1 MQPRIEKLTEK
12 KLVGK
17 RTRMSLAS
25 NKTAELWR
33 NFMTGRREIKNSIGS
48 ELYSVEVYEPLYFNN
63 FYPQSEFDKWAA
75 VEVTDFDTIPEE
87 MEMLTLTAGLYA
99 VFLHKGPAS
108 AGPKTYQYIFGTWLP
123 NSDFLLDSR
132 PHVAVMGEKYKQ
144 EDSGS
149 EEELWIPVKPKE
161 NASS

>member
-1 MQPRIEKLTEK
+1 
-12 KLVGK
+12 
-17 RTRMSLAS
+17 
-25 NKTAELWR
+25 
-33 NFMTGRREIKNSIGS
+33 
-48 ELYSVEVYEPLYFNN
+48 VYEPLYFNN
-63 FYPQSEFDKWAA
+63 FNPQSEFDKWAA

-87 MEMLTLTAGLYA
+87 MEMITLPAGLYA

-149 EEELWIPVKPKE
+149 EEELWIPVKPKD